1 MQSAAQ
7 AGQAVLAVG
16 WGWLRP
22 DFLSSDGHSQIPDGQ
37 QDLDTLS
44 MAVPV
49 PESEEIL
56 IVRSKPWKGGSD
68 AGFAGGHRWKGR
80 PENVVFC

>member
-1 MQSAAQ
+1 MRSAAQ

-49 PESEEIL
+49 PEPGEIL
-56 IVRSKPWKGGSD
+56 IVRSKPCKGGTEVTPFRRVASKNHD
-68 AGFAGGHRWKGR
+68 FAHS
-80 PENVVFC
+80 F

>member
-1 MQSAAQ
+1 MRSAAQ
-7 AGQAVLAVG
+7 AGQAVMAVG

-44 MAVPV
+44 TAMPV
-49 PESEEIL
+49 PEPEETGQACM
-56 IVRSKPWKGGSD
+56 KPGKGGSD
-68 AGFAGGHRWKGR
+68 GSF
-80 PENVVFC
+80 

>member
-1 MQSAAQ
+1 MRRAAQ
-7 AGQAVLAVG
+7 AGQAVMAVG

-49 PESEEIL
+49 PEPEEI
-56 IVRSKPWKGGSD
+56 VQAHRKPWKGGTEVTPFKRVASKNHD
-68 AGFAGGHRWKGR
+68 FAHS
-80 PENVVFC
+80 V